1 MTDRNDL
8 PDISD
13 IENLSLLDLDI
24 EQLESRLEMASLFHP
39 MGYLCGVDGC
49 TVMNNG
55 NGNGGGTPTQ
65 PKAN

>member
-8 PDISD
+8 PERAD

-24 EQLESRLEMASLFHP
+24 DDLESRLVLALLHP
-39 MGYLCGVDGC
+39 MGYMCGVDGC

-55 NGNGGGTPTQ
+55 NVNGGTPTQ
-65 PKAN
+65 PKTN